1 MNLFIEGVPGAG
13 KSTLLDRLA
22 RALPSY
28 DAYREGDLSPA
39 ELAWC
44 SRMDRAA
51 WEALLRRYPAS
62 AADIRRWTVVE
73 DGAYITAYTRVPGV
87 SGDFYAEMES
97 HEIYNGR
104 MPLAVFKAL
113 VLRRY
118 RALGPGGRL
127 FECSFFQNTID
138 NFLLFFRLSEEEILR
153 FYRQA
158 SAAIANLF
166 VLYLNSDDLE
176 GDLLRV
182 RRERV
187 DAQGNEQWYAGMLR
201 YLASSPYGAVH
212 GADGWED
219 LLAYFRRRRAL
230 ELRILRELLSSR
242 SCVLPAKAYGS
253 AVEVLAACNLPQT
266 VPR

>member
-1 MNLFIEGVPGAG
+1 M
-13 KSTLLDRLA
+13 
-22 RALPSY
+22 
-28 DAYREGDLSPA
+28 
-39 ELAWC
+39 
-44 SRMDRAA
+44 
-51 WEALLRRYPAS
+51 
-62 AADIRRWTVVE
+62 
-73 DGAYITAYTRVPGV
+73 
-87 SGDFYAEMES
+87 
-97 HEIYNGR
+97 
-104 MPLAVFKAL
+104 
-113 VLRRY
+113 
-118 RALGPGGRL
+118 
-127 FECSFFQNTID
+127 
-138 NFLLFFRLSEEEILR
+138 
-153 FYRQA
+153 
-158 SAAIANLF
+158 
-166 VLYLNSDDLE
+166 LYLNSDDLE

-230 ELRILRELLSSR
+230 ELRILRELLPSR